1 MQNRSDPSV
10 SASALHRSASH
21 ISLMQRPTF
30 WGAPRFLLDESN
42 AGGAAGGAGTGG
54 GGSGAGA
61 SGGSAG
67 SGAGA
72 GAGAEGAGA
81 ADGGSNDGGG
91 AGGAGAG
98 GGQSGGDGGAPS
110 PYRPDGLPE
119 HYAGASDKETIDKLY
134 TAVNGFR
141 SKQGEAG
148 AVPEKPDAYA
158 LDASDKLKPYIG
170 SLDKDPVWG
179 KTREIFHK
187 AGITDKQF
195 KATLGPLLEGL
206 IDGGLVAAPIDPKA
220 VLKSMAPEALAN
232 GSDEEKIAAG
242 AKRVQDNIAWADGA
256 KANKAIP
263 EDVASFL
270 ATSAADN
277 AAANKLIE
285 WLRGSNSETRPAMGG
300 GGSSGMSDDAIKAR
314 INDPRNNPSS
324 PQFDRSFAAETDRL
338 SQKHY
343 G

>member
-1 MQNRSDPSV
+1 MQNPSARNVLAVV
-10 SASALHRSASH
+10 SNSALH
-21 ISLMQRPTF
+21 ISTLHRPS
-30 WGAPRFLLDESN
+30 WGAPRFLLDENN
-42 AGGAAGGAGTGG
+42 AGGAAGGGGAGG
-54 GGSGAGA
+54 GGSGAGGN
-61 SGGSAG
+61 SGGADG
-67 SGAGA
+67 GGAGA
-72 GAGAEGAGA
+72 GAG
-81 ADGGSNDGGG
+81 GG
-91 AGGAGAG
+91 AGSGAGTGGGDAGGAAGAG
-98 GGQSGGDGGAPS
+98 GGQPGGGSGAPS
-110 PYRPDGLPE
+110 PYRPEGLPD
-119 HYAGASDKETIDKLY
+119 HYFGGNDKETIDKLFG
-134 TAVNGFR
+134 AVNGFR
-141 SKQGEAG
+141 TKQGEAG

-170 SLDKDPVWG
+170 NLDKDPVWG

-220 VLKSMAPEALAN
+220 VLKSMAPETLAN
-232 GSDEEKIAAG
+232 GTDEEKIAAG

-285 WLRGSNSETRPAMGG
+285 WLRGSNSETRPAMGHSG
-300 GGSSGMSDDAIKAR
+300 GSGMSDDAMKAR

-324 PQFDRSFAAETDRL
+324 PQYDKAFAAETDQL
-338 SQKHY
+338 SRKQW

>member
-1 MQNRSDPSV
+1 MQSPSV
-10 SASALHRSASH
+10 RNVLASVSNSALH
-21 ISLMQRPTF
+21 ISTLQRPS
-30 WGAPRFLLDESN
+30 WGAPRFLLDENN
-42 AGGAAGGAGTGG
+42 AGGAAGGGGTGG
-54 GGSGAGA
+54 GGSGGGA
-61 SGGSAG
+61 SGGSADG
-67 SGAGA
+67 GAAAGGAGA
-72 GAGAEGAGA
+72 GAGGNAGT
-81 ADGGSNDGGG
+81 GGG
-91 AGGAGAG
+91 DAGGAAGAG
-98 GGQSGGDGGAPS
+98 GGQSGGGSRAPS
-110 PYRPDGLPE
+110 PYRPDGLPD
-119 HYAGASDKETIDKLY
+119 HYFGGSDKETIDKLFG
-134 TAVNGFR
+134 AVNGFR
-141 SKQGEAG
+141 TKQGEAG
-148 AVPEKPDAYA
+148 AVPEKADAYT

-170 SLDKDPVWG
+170 NLDKDPVWG

-220 VLKSMAPEALAN
+220 VLKTMAPEALSN
-232 GSDEEKIAAG
+232 GTDEEKIAAG

-256 KANKAIP
+256 KANKALP

-285 WLRGSNSETRPAMGG
+285 WLRGSNSETKPAMGG
-300 GGSSGMSDDAIKAR
+300 ATGSGMSEAQIKDR

-324 PQFDRSFAAETDRL
+324 PQYERSFALETDELTR
-338 SQKHY
+338 KHY